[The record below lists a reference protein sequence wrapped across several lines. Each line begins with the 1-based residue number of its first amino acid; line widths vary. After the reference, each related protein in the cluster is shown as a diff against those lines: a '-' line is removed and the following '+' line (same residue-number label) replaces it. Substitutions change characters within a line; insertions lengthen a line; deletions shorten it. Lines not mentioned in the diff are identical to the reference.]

1 MKPLIFK
8 NIFLF
13 GLCKINKCKKRTHF
27 EKMNLPVQEYFPTS
41 KVFSVVHQEITS
53 MYIHVHQNKMD
64 TGFYPKNLYKL
75 IDYINFNFSY
85 YVLCTVMHY
94 YFLLGTFIPLCTF
107 LYYQTLRYEMCTLKI
122 KCCPYLISFFYY

>member
-41 KVFSVVHQEITS
+41 KVFSMVHQEITS
-53 MYIHVHQNKMD
+53 MYIDVHQYKMD

-75 IDYINFNFSY
+75 IDHIKF
-85 YVLCTVMHY
+85 L
-94 YFLLGTFIPLCTF
+94 FLLCIMHCYALLLFV
-107 LYYQTLRYEMCTLKI
+107 
-122 KCCPYLISFFYY
+122 SHFYTIMHLSVLSNITV